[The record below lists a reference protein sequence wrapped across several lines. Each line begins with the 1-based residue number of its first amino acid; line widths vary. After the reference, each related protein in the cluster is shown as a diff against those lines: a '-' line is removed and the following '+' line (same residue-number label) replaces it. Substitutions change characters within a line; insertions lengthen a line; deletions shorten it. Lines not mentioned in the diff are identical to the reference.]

1 MENQTIVE
9 YFIHV
14 FLMKMEGKI
23 TLIYWKK
30 NLPRKHSQ
38 EMIICSGKADYARL
52 TLTKPTTF
60 RSPFTDFT

>member
-1 MENQTIVE
+1 
-9 YFIHV
+9 
-14 FLMKMEGKI
+14 MKMEGKI